1 MLPALRCHQ
10 LADSLQRLSSASGE
24 RTVDLKSV
32 SSSTSWSSGLT
43 GSARRI
49 STGFFSCG
57 DTGMAFLM
65 DSTGIAFRISELG
78 CCVWVMD
85 ALRSAALLAAFTSL
99 APLASSLFWLS
110 AVSAGA
116 CGVGSG
122 LSFGL
127 RELYGSLSATRVGLL
142 ISIGATSLRST
153 ARAARGKSLEENSR
167 ARRARGS
174 PCTLQG
180 SVGACDGVAISG

>member
-10 LADSLQRLSSASGE
+10 LADSLQPLFISIGRACRRSQERLPSS
-24 RTVDLKSV
+24 
-32 SSSTSWSSGLT
+32 SWSSGLT
-43 GSARRI
+43 GIARRI

-57 DTGMAFLM
+57 DTGMAFLI

-78 CCVWVMD
+78 CCVWVTD
-85 ALRSAALLAAFTSL
+85 ALRSAALLAVFTSL
-99 APLASSLFWLS
+99 AALASSLFWLS
-110 AVSAGA
+110 AVSTGA

-167 ARRARGS
+167 ARRARG
-174 PCTLQG
+174 
-180 SVGACDGVAISG
+180 